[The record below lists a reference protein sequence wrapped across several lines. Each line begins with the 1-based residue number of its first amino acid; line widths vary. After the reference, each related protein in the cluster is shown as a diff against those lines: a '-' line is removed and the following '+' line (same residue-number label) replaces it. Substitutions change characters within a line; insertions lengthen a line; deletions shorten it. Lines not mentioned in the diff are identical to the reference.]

1 MKDKTEMKR
10 NMNPVLMTTVIVIVV
25 AAAAFFSGMKYQQM
39 KVSTIGFTRVANQL
53 GGRNGQGMMGGN
65 RQGFGGVSGEVT
77 ANDGTSMTVKMSD
90 GSSKIVI
97 LSDSTTVSKT
107 SDGAKT
113 DLSVGAKV
121 AVFGPSNS
129 DGSVTAQNVQL
140 NPSARMFAGQ
150 GMGR

>member
-1 MKDKTEMKR
+1 MKDKTEMKSKV
-10 NMNPVLMTTVIVIVV
+10 NPVVITAVVAIVV

-39 KVSTIGFTRVANQL
+39 KTGSIGFTRGANMV
-53 GGRNGQGMMGGN
+53 GARNGQGMMGGN

-107 SDGAKT
+107 SDGAKA

>member
-1 MKDKTEMKR
+1 MKDKTEMKSKVS
-10 NMNPVLMTTVIVIVV
+10 PVVITAVVALVV

-39 KVSTIGFTRVANQL
+39 KTGSVAFMRGANQM
-53 GGRNGQGMMGGN
+53 GARNGGGMMGGN
-65 RQGFGGVSGEVT
+65 RQGFGGVTGEIT
-77 ANDGTSMTVKMSD
+77 ANDGKSMTVKTSD
-90 GSSKIVI
+90 GSAKIVI

-107 SDGAKT
+107 SDGAT
-113 DLSVGAKV
+113 SDLTVGTKI

-150 GMGR
+150 AR